1 MLAAMRWRAPATPV
15 TLLALAALLP
25 IAAGSGCGAGAAS
38 FREIDAGQG
47 RELVAREGAQVVQV
61 GHAPL
66 SLAVREGARVVEA
79 GEPWPPDLAAGPVVI
94 VAAEPEEGY
103 RLAARMARAGIQEV
117 AVVAGGVEAWNR
129 ERALARSDTDVDTE
143 REGDRA
149 WPKSPM

>member
-1 MLAAMRWRAPATPV
+1 MAR
-15 TLLALAALLP
+15 LALAALLP
-25 IAAGSGCGAGAAS
+25 IGMGAGCGPTTPS
-38 FREIDAGQG
+38 FREVDASEG
-47 RELVAREGAQVVQV
+47 RELMSRQGAQVIQV
-61 GHAPL
+61 GHAAL
-66 SLAVREGARVVEA
+66 SVAQREGARVVEA
-79 GEPWPPDLAAGPVVI
+79 GGAWPADLAPGPVVI

-117 AVVAGGVEAWNR
+117 VVVAGGVEAWNH